1 MSKNEIVISPEVRSA
16 LIGHTTVNI
25 IGSYGISGDKGGHKR
40 KLALNCSHSHLTIT
54 SCLRSRDINTLSDS
68 PLF

>member
-25 IGSYGISGDKGGHKR
+25 IGSYGDKGGHKR